1 MTKTQIRCCRARQLF
16 GAERSRCSAGRGGR
30 SHIAEFSTE
39 FCPDSPLPWS
49 PRRAKRLGST
59 LAVAARYR
67 RRPGRFPAISGI
79 RRAEMGQPGQPRDG
93 ARRYCRGGR
102 RRRAGAGGRGETAV
116 RDFSR
121 TPLTFT
127 SFVSSGASSE
137 LRYTHQESRTSHD
150 CIVRAHTL
158 THIPFGTCNH
168 DINISVR

>member
-1 MTKTQIRCCRARQLF
+1 MQ
-16 GAERSRCSAGRGGR
+16 RGGG

-49 PRRAKRLGST
+49 PRRAKRLGSA

-79 RRAEMGQPGQPRDG
+79 RRAETGHGTARG
-93 ARRYCRGGR
+93 ARA
-102 RRRAGAGGRGETAV
+102 RRAAGGRGETAV

-158 THIPFGTCNH
+158 STHIPFGTCNH

>member
-79 RRAEMGQPGQPRDG
+79 RRAETGQPGQPRDG
-93 ARRYCRGGR
+93 ARRSPRGPAAPGR
-102 RRRAGAGGRGETAV
+102 RRRPRGN
-116 RDFSR
+116 RGSRLFSNPINFYIIR
-121 TPLTFT
+121 FERSILRATLHASRVAHEPRLHR
-127 SFVSSGASSE
+127 SGP
-137 LRYTHQESRTSHD
+137 HPPHP
-150 CIVRAHTL
+150 HT
-158 THIPFGTCNH
+158 IW
-168 DINISVR
+168 DMQS

>member
-79 RRAEMGQPGQPRDG
+79 RRAETQTQRGTRARPRG
-93 ARRYCRGGR
+93 NRGSR
-102 RRRAGAGGRGETAV
+102 LFSNPINFYIIRFERSILRATLHA
-116 RDFSR
+116 SR
-121 TPLTFT
+121 VAHEPRLHR
-127 SFVSSGASSE
+127 SGP
-137 LRYTHQESRTSHD
+137 HPHP
-150 CIVRAHTL
+150 HT
-158 THIPFGTCNH
+158 IW
-168 DINISVR
+168 DMQS

>member
-1 MTKTQIRCCRARQLF
+1 VQ
-16 GAERSRCSAGRGGR
+16 RGGG

-49 PRRAKRLGST
+49 PRRAKRLGSA

-79 RRAEMGQPGQPRDG
+79 RRAETGHG
-93 ARRYCRGGR
+93 ARPPGPPGAARP
-102 RRRAGAGGRGETAV
+102 GAGGRGETAV

-150 CIVRAHTL
+150 CIGGSGPRPPP
-158 THIPFGTCNH
+158 HIPFGTCNH

>member
-1 MTKTQIRCCRARQLF
+1 MQ
-16 GAERSRCSAGRGGR
+16 RGGG

-79 RRAEMGQPGQPRDG
+79 RRAAETQTH
-93 ARRYCRGGR
+93 GGT
-102 RRRAGAGGRGETAV
+102 ATGHARGETAV

-168 DINISVR
+168 DINIYLSAESLLVDRRRCSVDRSGLV